1 VARNIPR
8 PKPAPARS
16 RSSVPAPSTAKS
28 SGATGATGATGSTG
42 SSAASSA
49 AAGAGASQLGKS
61 QLGKSNLGKS
71 NLGASAGLPPAALGS
86 KGRAASK
93 LTRAA
98 STASRSGLQRREADT
113 RERILQAGA
122 ELVGAKGFNGCGL
135 SEILAQAQVPKGSFY
150 HYFASK
156 EDFGVALI
164 ERARDEY
171 LDELRQHLTDRR
183 RSAVGRLRSIFED
196 TRNECARNG
205 PTVECLIPK
214 LALETATLSAPVH
227 AAVKCSY
234 EQWSAIIAQVV
245 REGQASGEID
255 RSHDPDR
262 LARVLVM
269 LWEGAAVRM
278 QIDRSIQPLD
288 DFLAFVFD
296 TLLRPGGRAG
306 N

>member
-1 VARNIPR
+1 MSLGVS
-8 PKPAPARS
+8 PAANP
-16 RSSVPAPSTAKS
+16 
-28 SGATGATGATGSTG
+28 
-42 SSAASSA
+42 
-49 AAGAGASQLGKS
+49 GASR
-61 QLGKSNLGKS
+61 
-71 NLGASAGLPPAALGS
+71 GA
-86 KGRAASK
+86 KGRATGQLAR
-93 LTRAA
+93 TA
-98 STASRSGLQRREADT
+98 STAARPAAKRGDDSAAQRRERPAAPRREADT

-135 SEILAQAQVPKGSFY
+135 SEILARAEVPKGSFY

-171 LDELRQHLTDRR
+171 LDSLREHLTDRR

-196 TRNECARNG
+196 TRNECARTG

-234 EQWSAIIAQVV
+234 EQWSAIIAQVI
-245 REGQASGEID
+245 REGQAAGEID
-255 RSHDPDR
+255 AAHDPDR

-296 TLLRPGGRAG
+296 TLLRPESLPQSGPETRARSGG
-306 N
+306 

>member
-1 VARNIPR
+1 VNSAPNSVGASPGGAAGALGSKNSGKARAASRRSRSAPQWSDAGSKWADAGQHA
-8 PKPAPARS
+8 KPAPA
-16 RSSVPAPSTAKS
+16 P
-28 SGATGATGATGSTG
+28 
-42 SSAASSA
+42 
-49 AAGAGASQLGKS
+49 
-61 QLGKSNLGKS
+61 
-71 NLGASAGLPPAALGS
+71 
-86 KGRAASK
+86 
-93 LTRAA
+93 
-98 STASRSGLQRREADT
+98 RREADT

-135 SEILAQAQVPKGSFY
+135 SEILARAEVPKGSFY

-171 LDELRQHLTDRR
+171 LDSLREHLTDRR

-196 TRNECARNG
+196 TRNECARTG

-234 EQWSAIIAQVV
+234 EQWSAIIAQVI
-245 REGQASGEID
+245 REGQSAGEID
-255 RSHDPDR
+255 PAHDADR

-296 TLLRPGGRAG
+296 TLLRPEGGG
-306 N
+306 

>member
-1 VARNIPR
+1 MARPSSR
-8 PKPAPARS
+8 AKSSAPRS
-16 RSSVPAPSTAKS
+16 RSAAAPPPAPKAGAAP
-28 SGATGATGATGSTG
+28 SGGGALGESAVNSAPNSVGASPGG
-42 SSAASSA
+42 
-49 AAGAGASQLGKS
+49 AAG
-61 QLGKSNLGKS
+61 
-71 NLGASAGLPPAALGS
+71 ALGS
-86 KGRAASK
+86 KNSGKARAASQ
-93 LTRAA
+93 RARSAPQWSDA
-98 STASRSGLQRREADT
+98 SSKWADAGQHAGQHAKRAPAPRREADT

-135 SEILAQAQVPKGSFY
+135 SEILARAEVPKGSFY

-171 LDELRQHLTDRR
+171 LDSLREHLTDRR

-196 TRNECARNG
+196 TRNECARTG

-234 EQWSAIIAQVV
+234 EQWSAIIAQVI
-245 REGQASGEID
+245 REGQSAGEID
-255 RSHDPDR
+255 PAHDADR

-296 TLLRPGGRAG
+296 TLLRPEGGG
-306 N
+306 

>member
-1 VARNIPR
+1 MAV
-8 PKPAPARS
+8 RS
-16 RSSVPAPSTAKS
+16 RTGAAAPPPPKS
-28 SGATGATGATGSTG
+28 GSPGAATGANGSLGGGIPGAPALGS
-42 SSAASSA
+42 AP
-49 AAGAGASQLGKS
+49 GA
-61 QLGKSNLGKS
+61 
-71 NLGASAGLPPAALGS
+71 PAALNSGGRS
-86 KGRAASK
+86 AAKGRASAQR
-93 LTRAA
+93 TRATPEA
-98 STASRSGLQRREADT
+98 ARSAAVRREGSGAVRREADT

-135 SEILAQAQVPKGSFY
+135 SEILARAEVPKGSFY

-171 LDELRQHLTDRR
+171 LDSLREHLTDRR

-196 TRNECARNG
+196 TRNECARTG

-234 EQWSAIIAQVV
+234 EQWSAIIAQVI
-245 REGQASGEID
+245 REGQSAGEID
-255 RSHDPDR
+255 LAHDADR

-296 TLLRPGGRAG
+296 TLLRPEGSG
-306 N
+306 

>member
-1 VARNIPR
+1 MVRNVPR
-8 PKPAPARS
+8 PKPAAPRS
-16 RSSVPAPSTAKS
+16 RSGANSPAPARG
-28 SGATGATGATGSTG
+28 GALAG
-42 SSAASSA
+42 SSALNGAAPASGPSAAVSAGFGGSSA
-49 AAGAGASQLGKS
+49 GAPAGTTHGVA
-61 QLGKSNLGKS
+61 
-71 NLGASAGLPPAALGS
+71 
-86 KGRAASK
+86 RAAK
-93 LTRAA
+93 VGAQAKQGRRTQ
-98 STASRSGLQRREADT
+98 TASRSSAPRREADT

-135 SEILAQAQVPKGSFY
+135 SEILAQARVPKGSFY

-171 LDELRQHLTDRR
+171 LDSLREHLTDRR

-196 TRNECARNG
+196 TRNECARTG

-234 EQWSAIIAQVV
+234 EQWSAIIAQVI
-245 REGQASGEID
+245 REGQAGGEID
-255 RSHDPDR
+255 RAHDADR

-296 TLLRPGGRAG
+296 TLLRPEGRSRSG
-306 N
+306 T

>member
-1 VARNIPR
+1 VDPLSVGAS
-8 PKPAPARS
+8 PASNP
-16 RSSVPAPSTAKS
+16 
-28 SGATGATGATGSTG
+28 
-42 SSAASSA
+42 
-49 AAGAGASQLGKS
+49 GAGR
-61 QLGKSNLGKS
+61 
-71 NLGASAGLPPAALGS
+71 GAKRRATAQPA
-86 KGRAASK
+86 RAASV
-93 LTRAA
+93 AA
-98 STASRSGLQRREADT
+98 RPAAKRGDDSAARRRERPAAQRREADT

-135 SEILAQAQVPKGSFY
+135 SEILARAEVPKGSFY

-171 LDELRQHLTDRR
+171 LDSLREHLTDRR

-196 TRNECARNG
+196 TRNECARTG

-234 EQWSAIIAQVV
+234 EQWSAIIAQVI
-245 REGQASGEID
+245 REGQAAGEID
-255 RSHDPDR
+255 LAHDPDR

-296 TLLRPGGRAG
+296 TLLRPESRAESRAETRAENRTRSGG
-306 N
+306 

>member
-1 VARNIPR
+1 VDPLSVGAS
-8 PKPAPARS
+8 PASNP
-16 RSSVPAPSTAKS
+16 
-28 SGATGATGATGSTG
+28 
-42 SSAASSA
+42 
-49 AAGAGASQLGKS
+49 GAGR
-61 QLGKSNLGKS
+61 
-71 NLGASAGLPPAALGS
+71 GAKRRATAQPA
-86 KGRAASK
+86 RAASV
-93 LTRAA
+93 AA
-98 STASRSGLQRREADT
+98 RPAAKRGNDSGVQRRERSATPRREADT

-135 SEILAQAQVPKGSFY
+135 SEILARAEVPKGSFY

-171 LDELRQHLTDRR
+171 LDSLREHLTDRR

-196 TRNECARNG
+196 TRNECARTG

-234 EQWSAIIAQVV
+234 EQWSAIIAQVI
-245 REGQASGEID
+245 REGQAAGEID
-255 RSHDPDR
+255 LAHDPDR

-296 TLLRPGGRAG
+296 TLLRPESRAESRAETRAENRTRSGG
-306 N
+306 